1 MLQSTDVVIRSLH
14 DLPELNRCVDLQRQV
29 WGFADLD
36 LVPEAI
42 FGIAGKTGG
51 QVLGAFQNENLIGF
65 VLSFSAQSKT
75 RTYLHSHMLAVL
87 PQHQDRG
94 VGRLLKLAQ
103 RQEALTRGIDL
114 IEWTFDPFQIKNAHF
129 NIARLGAIVRRYI
142 PNCYGRTSSPLHV
155 GLPTDRLVA
164 EWWLQSTRVTRA
176 LFGEEQAGRPAVD
189 RIAVP
194 FGIQETCRRAPREAE
209 QIQLLLRKRFEL
221 CFDRGQAAVGFQL
234 DDSGG
239 MYLMEPYED

>member
-14 DLPELNRCVDLQRQV
+14 DLPELNGCVELQRQV
-29 WGFADLD
+29 WSFADID
-36 LVPEAI
+36 IVPEAI

-51 QVLGAFQNENLIGF
+51 QVLGAFQHENLIGF

-87 PQHQDRG
+87 PQHQNRG

-142 PNCYGRTSSPLHV
+142 PNCYGRTSSPLHG

-164 EWWLQSTRVTRA
+164 EWWLRSGRVTKA
-176 LFGEEQAGRPAVD
+176 LIGKEQAGRPAVD
-189 RIAVP
+189 RIPVP
-194 FGIQETCRRAPREAE
+194 FDIQETCRRARREAE

-239 MYLMEPYED
+239 MYLMEPHED